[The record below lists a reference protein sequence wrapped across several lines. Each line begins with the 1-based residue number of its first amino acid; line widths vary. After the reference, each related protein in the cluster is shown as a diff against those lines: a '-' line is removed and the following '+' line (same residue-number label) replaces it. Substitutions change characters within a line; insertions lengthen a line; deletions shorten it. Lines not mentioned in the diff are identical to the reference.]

1 MYPTPESNQ
10 LSKPIRKDLGLGF
23 SGLNFSPKVKRS
35 RKERA
40 IPSSDET
47 NEKQRRFIERTFEWL
62 STISE
67 PLSNLGT
74 SSFSAYLTLTPL
86 LREMGLKFD
95 WDKYT
100 PNSLGEKA
108 AVGNWIFEEYLMP
121 SDVLSMLEDVEPT
134 LGWIR
139 EWLESV
145 SQQWRDSMGQYFVN
159 NFLEGIIN
167 GLGSSG
173 SPGLILGFKSLEGLV
188 VKPLLAIAEGEAYNA
203 INTHRGPSN
212 YALKRS
218 MRLAYSL
225 AGIQTEALELEL
237 EEIAQGTIRGFEWQ
251 MNEIALNAKL
261 MGLILGYAVAEVML
275 EQWKG
280 FIRVAVLAGSSWVS
294 ANLPGWVEKFTMS
307 VHQMWKEPIS
317 KLRDTSAILE
327 TREIFAQESVFTDE
341 EQTYALERNRGT
353 KAAVAH
359 DEFLL
364 NAARTIKII
373 LPSLA
378 SYLTGGNM
386 LAPTAVTAS
395 TMAEETHRVKEMNST
410 QYCLGRR
417 KSAIESLR
425 QKLSEALTRARGLL
439 TLSDAK
445 EALLAVNPELN
456 PELVGQYIDESTLA
470 VSEMENPRLT
480 IQRMSI
486 PVAKV
491 SANAESVDEKLVLE
505 FEGSELTLEKG
516 QVVGLFERNASG
528 KTTFLN
534 KVSGRI
540 RGDQNNDVVK
550 FIDGD
555 TSVPIQA
562 VEPKSRR
569 RMMPFLSGSV
579 EDQSLKTMVL
589 SVLLNYSTILT
600 DRLPFDPR
608 SDKGKTILFAWLE
621 ESALVKT
628 YAVEIRE
635 LEEVLLEYL
644 NSSIGDFWSSKHTD
658 KAIFEKSGFSG
669 AEGAMLQFAIYFAI
683 NENVIFMI
691 DEPESKMSLQSF
703 LVFLNLLESS
713 LKRKDFSAIVA
724 ANKFTHLVRERS
736 FFADEIMFNQELGTS
751 VDLDKSVRFEAYEL
765 IKKEIDRKRIESYG
779 RTVESRDSV
788 HEAKI
793 IDLVDKNFPDAHDFF
808 LQIFGYVSD
817 NDYEN
822 IKIDQIEDMI
832 ADELLTLM
840 AEDFTSQKFVNKLL
854 FIVDL
859 MLEIEFHPDFQFQ
872 SFEIRRIGKIL
883 NAIMGKF
890 HDEYL
895 LLFELMRTNHITLPK
910 TTATSL
916 NDLVLSLNR
925 MTLTTGYFSRTVGPN
940 LSRKFTI
947 FNSNEY
953 RSILIPSSTS
963 DSDYPELNISLEQ
976 LMHALSTVAE
986 TQDEIEFD
994 LEDNI
999 ARSKRRAQ
1007 IFNEVGNGKM
1017 GVEVAI
1023 TELRKIEI
1031 EIIQELS
1038 QS

>member
-1 MYPTPESNQ
+1 MYQRPELNQ
-10 LSKPIRKDLGLGF
+10 LPDQTKRDLGLGL
-23 SGLNFSPKVKRS
+23 SGLNFSPKVKVS
-35 RKERA
+35 RREVA
-40 IPSSDET
+40 VPSPEEIDK
-47 NEKQRRFIERTFEWL
+47 KQRRLIEVIFEWL
-62 STISE
+62 SSISE

-74 SSFSAYLTLTPL
+74 SSFSAYLKLTPL

-95 WDKYT
+95 WDQYA
-100 PNSLGEKA
+100 PNSLGESV
-108 AVGNWIFEEYLMP
+108 AVENWIFEEYLMP
-121 SDVLSMLEDVEPT
+121 SDVLSMLEDIEPT
-134 LGWIR
+134 LGWIG
-139 EWLESV
+139 EWLDSV
-145 SQQWRDSMGQYFVN
+145 SQQWRSSIGQYFVN

-173 SPGLILGFKSLEGLV
+173 SPGLILGVKSLEGLAI
-188 VKPLLAIAEGEAYNA
+188 KPLLAMAEGEAYNA
-203 INTHRGPSN
+203 INSYRGPSN

-218 MRLAYSL
+218 MRLACSL

-261 MGLILGYAVAEVML
+261 VGLILGYAVAEVML
-275 EQWKG
+275 QQWRG

-294 ANLPGWVEKFTMS
+294 ANLPRWVEKFTMN
-307 VHQMWKEPIS
+307 VHRMWKEPIS
-317 KLRDTSAILE
+317 ELRDASATLE
-327 TREIFAQESVFTDE
+327 TRERFSQESVFTDKE
-341 EQTYALERNRGT
+341 KVLASKRNRGT

-364 NAARTIKII
+364 NAARTIKVI

-378 SYLTGGNM
+378 SYFTGGNM

-425 QKLSEALTRARGLL
+425 RKLTEALSKSRGLL

-445 EALLAVNPELN
+445 EAMVAINPDLSTEKI
-456 PELVGQYIDESTLA
+456 GQYIHESTLA
-470 VSEMENPRLT
+470 VGEMKNPRL
-480 IQRMSI
+480 IFQRISI
-486 PVAKV
+486 PLRKAGDDD
-491 SANAESVDEKLVLE
+491 ESSDNKLLME
-505 FEGSELTLEKG
+505 FGSNELTLEQG
-516 QVVGLFERNASG
+516 QVLGLFERNAAG
-528 KTTFLN
+528 KTTFLD

-540 RGDQNNDVVK
+540 RGNQNDDIIQFVDEGAV
-550 FIDGD
+550 I
-555 TSVPIQA
+555 PIQA

-579 EDQSLKTMVL
+579 ENQSFKTMVL
-589 SVLLNYSTILT
+589 TVLLNYSTIFT
-600 DRLPFDPR
+600 DRLSFDPR

-621 ESALVKT
+621 ESALAKI
-628 YAVEIRE
+628 YATEIRE

-644 NSSIGDFWSSKHTD
+644 NSSIGDFWATKKTD
-658 KAIFEKSGFSG
+658 NSIFEKLGFSG

-713 LKRKDFSAIVA
+713 LERKDFSAIVA

-736 FFADEIMFNQELGTS
+736 FFAEEVVFNQEIDTS
-751 VDLDKSVRFEAYEL
+751 ADLDISVRFAAYEQ

-779 RTVESRDSV
+779 RPAEPRDINLETEIMALVE
-788 HEAKI
+788 
-793 IDLVDKNFPDAHDFF
+793 KNFPDAHDLF
-808 LQIFGYVSD
+808 LKIYGYVAD

-822 IKIDQIEDMI
+822 IKTDQIETMI
-832 ADELLTLM
+832 ADELLILM
-840 AEDFTSQKFVNKLL
+840 AEDFTSQKSVNKLL

-859 MLEIEFHPDFQFQ
+859 MLELDFHPDFHFH

-883 NAIMGKF
+883 NAIIGKF

-910 TTATSL
+910 TAAMSL
-916 NDLVLSLNR
+916 NNLIDSLSTMSLA
-925 MTLTTGYFSRTVGPN
+925 TGYFSRTVGPN
-940 LSRKFTI
+940 LSSKFSI
-947 FNSNEY
+947 FKSSEY
-953 RSILIPSSTS
+953 RSILTS
-963 DSDYPELNISLEQ
+963 NPATDSDYPELNVSIEQ
-976 LMHALSTVAE
+976 LLNALSTVAE
-986 TQDEIEFD
+986 TEDRIEFD
-994 LEDNI
+994 LEDNV
-999 ARSKRRAQ
+999 ARSARRAQ
-1007 IFNEVGNGKM
+1007 IFKEVSNGKM
-1017 GVEVAI
+1017 SVEVAI
-1023 TELRKIEI
+1023 SELRKIEI

-1038 QS
+1038 KS